1 MSTASPDNGGTPES
15 SPRSSPDPSAGGSPE
30 RSLARSSAVMAA
42 GTLVSRL
49 LGFVRTALLLGIVG
63 TGMSGDAF
71 DVANTLP
78 NQFYLL
84 LAGGVLNAVLVPQI
98 TKAATHDDGG
108 HEFVNRLLTLSLT
121 VVATATLVVTA
132 LAPLLVRLFSQG
144 WSDETVRLSTAFA
157 FICLPQ
163 IFFYGLYT
171 VLGQVLNARSQFA
184 AYMWAPALANI
195 VAILGLVWFARI
207 APHQPGVDEWTPL
220 MVWVLAGTATL
231 GVVLQAVALVFPLRR
246 GGFRF
251 RPVWGFRGVGLRSA
265 SRVALW
271 TFAALAVSQLGFV
284 VTSRVLTRAND
295 LLTAQG
301 AVGAG
306 KAAYSGAFLLFMLPH
321 SLITLSLVT
330 ALFTRMSTAAA
341 MRDDRAVVDDLGRGL
356 RMPAVLLVPGTVAAV
371 LLGTAVARI
380 AFFRNTEPQADAI
393 AAVMIAMMLG
403 LLPFGWLYLIQRV
416 YYAYEDAKTPFHLQL
431 VVTAVATAVNLV
443 AFVADP
449 VRTGVLVG
457 VGQTLSNLVAAV
469 VGFWLLRRRFGLLRL
484 RATLRTYVRLLVAS
498 VGAAAVTWPVLARV
512 AAGGFGRYVVA
523 GLQLLVGG
531 GVFASVAL
539 GLASLMRVEE
549 VGQLLAPVLRRVR
562 RRTG

>member
-1 MSTASPDNGGTPES
+1 MSDQ
-15 SPRSSPDPSAGGSPE
+15 
-30 RSLARSSAVMAA
+30 SLARSSAAMAA

-63 TGMSGDAF
+63 TGLSGDAF

-98 TKAATHDDGG
+98 TKAASHDDGG

-121 VVATATLVVTA
+121 VVAGATVVVTA

-144 WSDETVRLSTAFA
+144 WSADTVALSTAFA
-157 FICLPQ
+157 LICLPQ

-195 VAILGLVWFARI
+195 VAIVGLLWFALI
-207 APHQPGVDEWTPL
+207 APHQPGIGAWTTP
-220 MVWVLAGTATL
+220 MVWVLAGSATL
-231 GVVLQAVALVFPLRR
+231 GVVLQALALVGPLRR

-251 RPVWGFRGVGLRSA
+251 RPVWGFRGVGLGSA

-284 VTSRVLTRAND
+284 VTSKVLTRAND
-295 LLTAQG
+295 LMAAAGVT
-301 AVGAG
+301 GAG

-330 ALFTRMSTAAA
+330 ALFTRMSAAA
-341 MRDDRAVVDDLGRGL
+341 HAGRTREVVDDLGRGL

-371 LLGTAVARI
+371 FLGTAAARI
-380 AFFRNTEPQADAI
+380 AFFRNTDEQAHAI
-393 AAVMIAMMLG
+393 GAVMIAMMIG

-416 YYAYEDAKTPFHLQL
+416 YYAYEDARTPFYLQL
-431 VVTAVATAVNLV
+431 VVTAVATAVNLS
-443 AFVADP
+443 AFHADP
-449 VRTGVLVG
+449 TRVGVLVG
-457 VGQTLSNLVAAV
+457 VGQTASNLAAAV

-484 RATLRTYVRLLVAS
+484 RATLRLYVRL
-498 VGAAAVTWPVLARV
+498 V
-512 AAGGFGRYVVA
+512 AASLGGVLVGWPLVLLIGSLGLGRFVEA
-523 GLQLLVGG
+523 TLQLVVGG
-531 GVFASVAL
+531 GVFLAVVL
-539 GLASLMRVEE
+539 GLAHVMRVEE
-549 VGQLLAPVLRRVR
+549 VAQLLGPVLRRVR
-562 RRTG
+562 RGPS

>member
-1 MSTASPDNGGTPES
+1 MSEVQ
-15 SPRSSPDPSAGGSPE
+15 GSE
-30 RSLARSSAVMAA
+30 RSLARSSAAMAA
-42 GTLVSRL
+42 GTAVSRL
-49 LGFVRTALLLGIVG
+49 LGFLRTALLLGIVG
-63 TGMSGDAF
+63 TGLSGDAF

-108 HEFVNRLLTLSLT
+108 HDFVNRLLTLSLT
-121 VVATATLVVTA
+121 VVAAATLVVTA

-144 WSDETVRLSTAFA
+144 WDSRTIALSTAFA
-157 FICLPQ
+157 LICLPQ
-163 IFFYGLYT
+163 VFFYGLYT
-171 VLGQVLNARSQFA
+171 VLGQVLNARGQFA

-195 VAILGLVWFARI
+195 VAVGGLVWFAAI
-207 APHQPGVDEWTPL
+207 APHQPGVGQWTGR

-231 GVVLQAVALVFPLRR
+231 GVVLQSVALVIPLRR

-295 LLTAQG
+295 LMTASG
-301 AVGAG
+301 VVGAG

-330 ALFTRMSTAAA
+330 ALFTRMSTAAHA
-341 MRDDRAVVDDLGRGL
+341 GDTRAVVDDLGRGL

-371 LLGTAVARI
+371 LLGTAAARLV
-380 AFFRNTEPQADAI
+380 FFRNTDPQAHAI

-416 YYAYEDAKTPFHLQL
+416 YYAYEDARTPFFLQL
-431 VVTAVATAVNLV
+431 VVTGVATAVNIT
-443 AFVADP
+443 AFFVDP
-449 VRTGVLVG
+449 ARAGVLVG
-457 VGQTLSNLVAAV
+457 IGQTASNLVAAAL
-469 VGFWLLRRRFGLLRL
+469 GFWLLRRRFGLLRL
-484 RATLRTYVRLLVAS
+484 RTTTRLYVRLVA
-498 VGAAAVTWPVLARV
+498 
-512 AAGGFGRYVVA
+512 
-523 GLQLLVGG
+523 
-531 GVFASVAL
+531 ASVAGALVAWPVIATVGRLGLGRFVEAPLQLAVGGSVFLAVVL
-539 GLASLMRVEE
+539 GLAHLMRVQE
-549 VGQLLAPVLRRVR
+549 VDQLLDPVLRRLR
-562 RRTG
+562 RRPPTSPAP

>member
-1 MSTASPDNGGTPES
+1 
-15 SPRSSPDPSAGGSPE
+15 
-30 RSLARSSAVMAA
+30 MAA
-42 GTLVSRL
+42 GTAVSRL
-49 LGFVRTALLLGIVG
+49 LGVLRTALLLGIVG
-63 TGMSGDAF
+63 TGLSGDAF

-108 HEFVNRLLTLSLT
+108 HDFVNRLLTLSLT
-121 VVATATLVVTA
+121 VVAAATLVVTA

-144 WSDETVRLSTAFA
+144 WDSRTIALSTAFA
-157 FICLPQ
+157 LICLPQ
-163 IFFYGLYT
+163 VFFYGLYT
-171 VLGQVLNARSQFA
+171 VLGQVLNARGQFA

-195 VAILGLVWFARI
+195 VAVGGLVWFAAI
-207 APHQPGVDEWTPL
+207 APHQPGVGQWTGR

-231 GVVLQAVALVFPLRR
+231 GVVLQSVALVIPLRR

-295 LLTAQG
+295 LMTASG
-301 AVGAG
+301 VVGAG

-330 ALFTRMSTAAA
+330 ALFTRMSTAAHA
-341 MRDDRAVVDDLGRGL
+341 GDTRAVVDDLGRGL

-371 LLGTAVARI
+371 LLGTAAARLV
-380 AFFRNTEPQADAI
+380 FFRNTDPQAHAI

-416 YYAYEDAKTPFHLQL
+416 YYAYEDARTPFFLQL
-431 VVTAVATAVNLV
+431 VVTGVATAVNIT
-443 AFVADP
+443 AFFVDP
-449 VRTGVLVG
+449 ARAGVLVG
-457 VGQTLSNLVAAV
+457 IGQTASNLVAAAL
-469 VGFWLLRRRFGLLRL
+469 GFWLLRRRFGLLRL
-484 RATLRTYVRLLVAS
+484 RTTTRLYVRLVA
-498 VGAAAVTWPVLARV
+498 
-512 AAGGFGRYVVA
+512 
-523 GLQLLVGG
+523 
-531 GVFASVAL
+531 ASVAGALVAWPVIATVGRLGLGRFVEAPLQLAVGGSVFLAVVL
-539 GLASLMRVEE
+539 GLAHLMRVQE
-549 VGQLLAPVLRRVR
+549 VDQLLDPVLRRLR
-562 RRTG
+562 RRPPTSPAP

>member
-1 MSTASPDNGGTPES
+1 MSEAQ
-15 SPRSSPDPSAGGSPE
+15 GSE
-30 RSLARSSAVMAA
+30 RSLARSSAAMAA
-42 GTLVSRL
+42 GTAVSRL
-49 LGFVRTALLLGIVG
+49 LGFLRTALLLGIVG
-63 TGMSGDAF
+63 TGLSGDAF

-108 HEFVNRLLTLSLT
+108 HDFVNRLLTLSLT
-121 VVATATLVVTA
+121 VVAAATLVVTA

-144 WSDETVRLSTAFA
+144 WDSRTIALSTAFA
-157 FICLPQ
+157 LICLPQ
-163 IFFYGLYT
+163 VFFYGLYT
-171 VLGQVLNARSQFA
+171 VLGQVLNARGQFA

-195 VAILGLVWFARI
+195 VAVGGLVWFAAI
-207 APHQPGVDEWTPL
+207 APHQPGVGQWTGR

-231 GVVLQAVALVFPLRR
+231 GVVLQSVALVIPLRR

-295 LLTAQG
+295 LMTASG
-301 AVGAG
+301 VVGAG

-330 ALFTRMSTAAA
+330 ALFTRMSTAAHA
-341 MRDDRAVVDDLGRGL
+341 GDTRAVVDDLGRGL

-371 LLGTAVARI
+371 LLGTAAARLV
-380 AFFRNTEPQADAI
+380 FFRNTDPQAHAI

-416 YYAYEDAKTPFHLQL
+416 YYAYEDARTPFFLQL
-431 VVTAVATAVNLV
+431 VVTGVATAVIIT
-443 AFVADP
+443 AFFVDP
-449 VRTGVLVG
+449 ARAGVLVG
-457 VGQTLSNLVAAV
+457 IGQTASNLVAAAL
-469 VGFWLLRRRFGLLRL
+469 GFWLLRRRFGLLRL
-484 RATLRTYVRLLVAS
+484 RTTTRLYVRLVA
-498 VGAAAVTWPVLARV
+498 
-512 AAGGFGRYVVA
+512 
-523 GLQLLVGG
+523 
-531 GVFASVAL
+531 ASVAGALVAWPVIATVGRLRLGRFVEAPLQLAVGGSVFLAVVL
-539 GLASLMRVEE
+539 GLAHLMRVQE
-549 VGQLLAPVLRRVR
+549 VDQLLDPVLRRLR
-562 RRTG
+562 RRPPTSPAP

>member
-1 MSTASPDNGGTPES
+1 MSEAQS
-15 SPRSSPDPSAGGSPE
+15 SE
-30 RSLARSSAVMAA
+30 RSLARSSAAMAA

-49 LGFVRTALLLGIVG
+49 LGFVRTALLAGIVG
-63 TGMSGDAF
+63 IGLSGDAF

-121 VVATATLVVTA
+121 VVAVATVVVTA

-144 WSDETVRLSTAFA
+144 WSAETLGLSTAFA
-157 FICLPQ
+157 LICLPQ
-163 IFFYGLYT
+163 VFFYGLYT
-171 VLGQVLNARSQFA
+171 VLGQVLNARGQFA
-184 AYMWAPALANI
+184 AYMWAPALANV
-195 VAILGLVWFARI
+195 VAIAGLLWFARI
-207 APHQPGVDEWTPL
+207 APHQPRVSQWTTQ
-220 MVWVLAGTATL
+220 MIWVVAGTATL
-231 GVVLQAVALVFPLRR
+231 GVVLQAVALVVPLHR

-265 SRVALW
+265 TRVAMW

-295 LLTAQG
+295 MMTASG
-301 AVGAG
+301 VVGAG

-330 ALFTRMSTAAA
+330 ALFTRMSNAAHA
-341 MRDDRAVVDDLGRGL
+341 GNTRAVVDDLGRGL

-371 LLGTAVARI
+371 LLGTAATRV
-380 AFFRNTEPQADAI
+380 AFFRNSDPQAHAI

-416 YYAYEDAKTPFHLQL
+416 YYAYEDARTPFHLQL
-431 VVTAVATAVNLV
+431 VVTGVATAVNLV
-443 AFVADP
+443 AFVVDP
-449 VRTGVLVG
+449 ARAAVLVG
-457 VGQTLSNLVAAV
+457 VGQTVSNLAAAV
-469 VGFWLLRRRFGLLRL
+469 LGFWLLRRRFGLLRL
-484 RATLRTYVRLLVAS
+484 RSTLRLYVRLMAAS
-498 VGAAAVTWPVLARV
+498 LAGVVVGWP
-512 AAGGFGRYVVA
+512 VVA
-523 GLQLLVGG
+523 GIGALGLGRFIEAPLQLVVGG
-531 GVFASVAL
+531 GVF
-539 GLASLMRVEE
+539 LAVVLWLAHRMRVEE
-549 VGQLLAPVLRRVR
+549 VGQLLDPVVRRVR
-562 RRTG
+562 RRPPASPAP

>member
-1 MSTASPDNGGTPES
+1 MSEAQ
-15 SPRSSPDPSAGGSPE
+15 GSE
-30 RSLARSSAVMAA
+30 RSLARSSAAMAA
-42 GTLVSRL
+42 GTAVSRL
-49 LGFVRTALLLGIVG
+49 LGFLRTALLLGIVG
-63 TGMSGDAF
+63 TGLSGDAF

-108 HEFVNRLLTLSLT
+108 HDFVNRLLTLSLT
-121 VVATATLVVTA
+121 VVAAATLVVTA

-144 WSDETVRLSTAFA
+144 WDSRTIALSTAFA
-157 FICLPQ
+157 LICLPQ
-163 IFFYGLYT
+163 VFFYGLYT
-171 VLGQVLNARSQFA
+171 VLGQVLNARGQFA

-195 VAILGLVWFARI
+195 VAVGGLVWFAAI
-207 APHQPGVDEWTPL
+207 APHQPGVGQWTGR

-231 GVVLQAVALVFPLRR
+231 GVVLQSVALVIPLRR

-295 LLTAQG
+295 LMTASG
-301 AVGAG
+301 VVGAG

-330 ALFTRMSTAAA
+330 ALFTRMSTAAHA
-341 MRDDRAVVDDLGRGL
+341 GDTRAVVDDLGRGL

-371 LLGTAVARI
+371 LLGTAAARLV
-380 AFFRNTEPQADAI
+380 FFRNTDPQAHAI

-416 YYAYEDAKTPFHLQL
+416 YYAYEDARTPFFLQL
-431 VVTAVATAVNLV
+431 VVTGVATAVNIT
-443 AFVADP
+443 AFFVDP
-449 VRTGVLVG
+449 ARAGVLVG
-457 VGQTLSNLVAAV
+457 IGQTASNLVAAAL
-469 VGFWLLRRRFGLLRL
+469 GFWLLRRRFGLLRL
-484 RATLRTYVRLLVAS
+484 RTTTRLYVRLVA
-498 VGAAAVTWPVLARV
+498 
-512 AAGGFGRYVVA
+512 
-523 GLQLLVGG
+523 
-531 GVFASVAL
+531 ASVAGALVAWPVIATVGRLGLGRFVEAPLQLAVGGSVFLAVVL
-539 GLASLMRVEE
+539 GLAHLMRVQE
-549 VGQLLAPVLRRVR
+549 VDQLLDPVLRRLR
-562 RRTG
+562 RRPPTSPAP

>member
-1 MSTASPDNGGTPES
+1 MSEAQ
-15 SPRSSPDPSAGGSPE
+15 GSE
-30 RSLARSSAVMAA
+30 RSLARSSAAMAA
-42 GTLVSRL
+42 GTAVSRL
-49 LGFVRTALLLGIVG
+49 LGFLRTALLLGIVG
-63 TGMSGDAF
+63 TGLSGDAF

-108 HEFVNRLLTLSLT
+108 HDFVNRLLTLSLT
-121 VVATATLVVTA
+121 VVAAATLVVTA

-144 WSDETVRLSTAFA
+144 WDSRTIALSTAFA
-157 FICLPQ
+157 LICLPQ
-163 IFFYGLYT
+163 VFFYGLYT
-171 VLGQVLNARSQFA
+171 VLGQVLNARGQFA

-195 VAILGLVWFARI
+195 VAVGGLVWFAAI
-207 APHQPGVDEWTPL
+207 APHQPGVGQWTGR

-231 GVVLQAVALVFPLRR
+231 GVVLQSVALVIPLRR

-284 VTSRVLTRAND
+284 VTSRVLTRAID
-295 LLTAQG
+295 LMTASG
-301 AVGAG
+301 VVGAG

-330 ALFTRMSTAAA
+330 ALFTRMSTAAHA
-341 MRDDRAVVDDLGRGL
+341 GDTRAVVDDLGRGL

-371 LLGTAVARI
+371 LLGTAAARLV
-380 AFFRNTEPQADAI
+380 FFRNTDPQAHAI

-416 YYAYEDAKTPFHLQL
+416 YYAYEDARTPFFLQL
-431 VVTAVATAVNLV
+431 VVTGVATAVNIT
-443 AFVADP
+443 AFFVDP
-449 VRTGVLVG
+449 ARAGVLVG
-457 VGQTLSNLVAAV
+457 IGQTASNLVAAAL
-469 VGFWLLRRRFGLLRL
+469 GFWLLRRRFGLLRL
-484 RATLRTYVRLLVAS
+484 RTTTRLYVRLVA
-498 VGAAAVTWPVLARV
+498 
-512 AAGGFGRYVVA
+512 
-523 GLQLLVGG
+523 
-531 GVFASVAL
+531 ASVAGALVAWPVIATVGRLGLGRFVEAPLQLAVGGSVFLAVVL
-539 GLASLMRVEE
+539 GLAHLMRVQE
-549 VGQLLAPVLRRVR
+549 VDQLLDPVLRRLR
-562 RRTG
+562 RRPPTSPAP